1 VATVER
7 WSEVPVLIGQAG
19 LLRGGRWPLTRDGL
33 LIGRGSDCGVVVAD
47 RQVSRHHARI
57 RLSTEGVFTLEDL
70 KSKNGTHVNGVA
82 LEAPYRL
89 VDGDVIQVALAAK
102 LLFVGTE
109 ATLPLSPEGAAGLGL
124 GRLRIDPQAHRVWVA
139 GQELEPPLSPPQYR
153 LLELLMAR
161 TGQVVRRDEIVAT
174 VWKGSES
181 EGISEQAIDALVRRL
196 RERLAGVD
204 PRQPYLVTVRGHG
217 FRLDNPG

>member
-1 VATVER
+1 MATVER
-7 WSEVPVLIGQAG
+7 WSEVPVLIGQEG

-174 VWKGSES
+174 VWQGSES